1 MTRRAF
7 TLMELVIVV
16 GIILLLAALA
26 LSVSTALLA
35 RTERQKMADTLSILD
50 AAVREWEASNGRQL
64 TIGLESGT
72 ATYDIKEVSG
82 GAYMIVPILDLLQ
95 KSPASRELLA
105 RIPPELIRRLP
116 PGNAV
121 GQWPGPGFTYPVP
134 ITEARDIVDP
144 WGQRIAVANPG
155 RPRDRYDLPGTAYDE
170 DGTIRTSDE
179 LIPRGFG
186 GVCTARRMRF
196 ISSGPDGQFF
206 TPGNPVGMTEAND
219 PKVADNI
226 FSYGGPR

>member
-72 ATYDIKEVSG
+72 ATSDI
-82 GAYMIVPILDLLQ
+82 
-95 KSPASRELLA
+95 
-105 RIPPELIRRLP
+105 
-116 PGNAV
+116 
-121 GQWPGPGFTYPVP
+121 
-134 ITEARDIVDP
+134 
-144 WGQRIAVANPG
+144 
-155 RPRDRYDLPGTAYDE
+155 
-170 DGTIRTSDE
+170 
-179 LIPRGFG
+179 
-186 GVCTARRMRF
+186 
-196 ISSGPDGQFF
+196 
-206 TPGNPVGMTEAND
+206 
-219 PKVADNI
+219 
-226 FSYGGPR
+226 